1 MKNRIIK
8 YGYSIIAFLLILL
21 NGVEAKASTPWMVNP
36 SDYRYDMSIYL
47 KVAFADNMMDYSKY
61 EVAVFS
67 GEECR
72 GIAER
77 LILGDESEC
86 LYLRARSNQETEETL
101 TFKYYN
107 KDTEEILPID
117 GVSFVF
123 ESNSRLGYPSEPLE
137 VKIIRHY
144 DIILKSG
151 DGGSLD
157 NQGGRLAENTKLTVT
172 AIPAEGFHFEQWSD
186 GVTENPRIIVV
197 NGDLTLSAVF
207 TVNSYKLT
215 YEVDGAEYKV
225 YSVDYGTSITPEIFP
240 EKEGHS
246 FSGWQ
251 GLPET
256 MPARDVT
263 VTGTFTINSYN
274 AVFKIGDEVIDTVNV
289 VYGQPVTA
297 PQAPEKEGHT
307 FAGWQDVP
315 ESMPASDIEI
325 HGSYTVNSYNLTYEV
340 DGSEYKVYSVD
351 YGTSITPEIFPEKE
365 GHSFSGWQGLP
376 ETMPARDVTVTG
388 TFTINSYNAVFKIGD
403 EVIDTVNVVYGQPV
417 TAPQAPEKEGHTF
430 AGWQDVP
437 ESMPASDIEI
447 YGNYTVNV
455 YAVKYYVDGN
465 EYLTDSIAYGEDIK
479 PAPEPEKEGYEFSG
493 WSDIPET
500 MPAHDIIIEGSFKIA
515 SGIEKLMNDNNGY
528 VTIYSINGVLIKR
541 NILYQDIKEDIPDG
555 LYIVNGKKIMI
566 KR

>member
-1 MKNRIIK
+1 
-8 YGYSIIAFLLILL
+8 
-21 NGVEAKASTPWMVNP
+21 
-36 SDYRYDMSIYL
+36 
-47 KVAFADNMMDYSKY
+47 
-61 EVAVFS
+61 
-67 GEECR
+67 
-72 GIAER
+72 
-77 LILGDESEC
+77 
-86 LYLRARSNQETEETL
+86 
-101 TFKYYN
+101 
-107 KDTEEILPID
+107 
-117 GVSFVF
+117 
-123 ESNSRLGYPSEPLE
+123 
-137 VKIIRHY
+137 
-144 DIILKSG
+144 
-151 DGGSLD
+151 
-157 NQGGRLAENTKLTVT
+157 
-172 AIPAEGFHFEQWSD
+172 
-186 GVTENPRIIVV
+186 
-197 NGDLTLSAVF
+197 
-207 TVNSYKLT
+207 
-215 YEVDGAEYKV
+215 
-225 YSVDYGTSITPEIFP
+225 
-240 EKEGHS
+240 
-246 FSGWQ
+246 
-251 GLPET
+251 
-256 MPARDVT
+256 
-263 VTGTFTINSYN
+263 
-274 AVFKIGDEVIDTVNV
+274 
-289 VYGQPVTA
+289 
-297 PQAPEKEGHT
+297 
-307 FAGWQDVP
+307 
-315 ESMPASDIEI
+315 MPASDIEI
-325 HGSYTVNSYNLTYEV
+325 HGSYTVNSYKLTYEV
-340 DGSEYKVYSVD
+340 DGAEYKVYSVD

>member
-1 MKNRIIK
+1 MHMKNRIIK

-86 LYLRARSNQETEETL
+86 LYLRARSNQETGETL

-225 YSVDYGTSITPEIFP
+225 YTVDYGTSITPEASP
-240 EKEGHS
+240 EKEGYT

-251 GLPET
+251 GLPDT
-256 MPARDVT
+256 MPA
-263 VTGTFTINSYN
+263 
-274 AVFKIGDEVIDTVNV
+274 
-289 VYGQPVTA
+289 
-297 PQAPEKEGHT
+297 H
-307 FAGWQDVP
+307 
-315 ESMPASDIEI
+315 
-325 HGSYTVNSYNLTYEV
+325 
-340 DGSEYKVYSVD
+340 
-351 YGTSITPEIFPEKE
+351 
-365 GHSFSGWQGLP
+365 
-376 ETMPARDVTVTG
+376 DVTVTG

-447 YGNYTVNV
+447 YGSYTVNV